1 MSNPSLNSNST
12 TKSNVPHDERV
23 GRVDRDAPGGATV
36 NRVASVATSAA
47 LGGAATGAV
56 AGAVAGPIGAAVGAA
71 VGALAAGLAG
81 NAVVN
86 SVDASTEGEYWRD
99 NFVHRPYVDPDAN
112 YADYGPA
119 YEHGVDGY
127 LTNPGRSFDEVESE
141 LAMRWP
147 SSRGSSNLGWD
158 RARHASR
165 DAWDRAHEATR
176 RTPADASGLE

>member
-1 MSNPSLNSNST
+1 MSNPSFNSNSRND
-12 TKSNVPHDERV
+12 SNLPVDERPSH
-23 GRVDRDAPGGATV
+23 VDRDAPGGSTV

-56 AGAVAGPIGAAVGAA
+56 VGAVAGPVGAAVGAA
-71 VGALAAGLAG
+71 VGALAAGFAG

-99 NFVHRPYVDPDAN
+99 NFVHRPYVDPNAD

-119 YEHGVDGY
+119 YDHGVHGY
-127 LTNPGRSFDEVESE
+127 RTNPGRSFDEVESE

-147 SSRGSSNLGWD
+147 SSRGASNLSWD

-165 DAWDRAHEATR
+165 DAWDRAHEETR
-176 RTPADASGLE
+176 RTPAETSGLD